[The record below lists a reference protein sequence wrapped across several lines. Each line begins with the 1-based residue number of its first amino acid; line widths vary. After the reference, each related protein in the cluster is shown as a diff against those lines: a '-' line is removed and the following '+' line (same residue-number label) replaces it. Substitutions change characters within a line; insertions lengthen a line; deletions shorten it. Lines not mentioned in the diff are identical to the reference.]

1 MSRIKNYLVSIT
13 NHPERGVRI
22 RRSALVLSIALLLFI
37 ALLMLIFDH
46 RPDPFEVQAAALEHA
61 SESHQ
66 TQTTG
71 YLTVAT
77 TRQLITALLDKRGG
91 YLSNDVTPPAVLMD
105 NTPNWEWGVLVQVR
119 DMIVTLRND
128 LSRSQTQSTEHAA
141 LITADN
147 RIRINHEAWMFP
159 SAEDEYQQAANA
171 LDEFLSDLGDTNET
185 NAQFYARADNLRLWL
200 AVVEKRLGDLAQRL
214 GASVGQARINTD
226 LAGEPAAQQ
235 ATTTPEVIVDRTG
248 FFEID
253 DVFYEARGATWA
265 LLHLLRAAEADFK
278 SVLQKKNALVSL
290 RQIIRELEGTQD
302 TVWSPV
308 ILNGTGFGFVA
319 NHSLVM
325 ASYISRAT
333 AAIIDLRDLLER
345 G

>member
-1 MSRIKNYLVSIT
+1 MSRIKNYLASLS
-13 NHPERGVRI
+13 NHPEKHVRI
-22 RRSALVLSIALLLFI
+22 RRWALVICVALI
-37 ALLMLIFDH
+37 VVTVLLMLVFDH
-46 RPDPFEVQAAALEHA
+46 RPDPFDVRAAALAHA
-61 SESHQ
+61 SESNHA
-66 TQTTG
+66 QTTG

-77 TRQLITALLDKRGG
+77 TRQLISTLLSKRGG
-91 YLSNDVTPPAVLMD
+91 YLSNDVTPPAILMD
-105 NTPNWEWGVLVQVR
+105 NAPNREWGVLVQLR

-171 LDEFLSDLGDTNET
+171 LDEFLSDLGDSTET

-226 LAGEPAAQQ
+226 LAGEPAAVQ

-265 LLHLLRAAEADFK
+265 LLHLLRAAEDDFK

-290 RQIIRELEGTQD
+290 RQVIRELEGTQD